1 MNINNTIKETAI
13 VLLIA
18 AFLIINLNMPY
29 SLKVDYPLLQPFI
42 SIGIAF
48 FVLLA
53 VIELAIYLITGR
65 KKQGY
70 PVTLLLFAL
79 FFVIAINIKTLG
91 IIGLVLSNKPYV
103 HSKAFVLAFL
113 DSDHGRRKIRPRRY
127 TLLFPEK
134 QPIRF
139 KKIYISSNG
148 YRAIEGECLNV
159 KYRENILVVEVR
171 PIKEKTRDLTLLQ
184 KSQKE
189 CLK

>member
-1 MNINNTIKETAI
+1 MKNINNIKQTVFVI
-13 VLLIA
+13 LIA
-18 AFLIINLNMPY
+18 VFLIVNLDMPY
-29 SLKVDYPLLQPFI
+29 SLKVDYSFLKHFI
-42 SIGIAF
+42 TAGLAF
-48 FVLLA
+48 FVLLGI
-53 VIELAIYLITGR
+53 IELAVYLTTER

-148 YRAIEGECLNV
+148 YRAINGECLNV
-159 KYRENILVVEVR
+159 KYRENVLVVEVR
-171 PIKEKTRDLTLLQ
+171 RIKEQTRDLTLLQ